1 MYVYLYLLG
10 KTARLRPL
18 PLLPHTTFNV
28 QPQSSN
34 DNFLPVI
41 FSGDSSTDVV
51 KVKVVVPVLP
61 ASCGIGVSLTIPFL
75 SLLLLLLLLLL
86 PPVPPWL
93 ELDDLRIGVSSTT
106 DLLLDL
112 LVVLPVLV
120 LE

>member
-10 KTARLRPL
+10 KTARLKPL
-18 PLLPHTTFNV
+18 SLLPYTTFNV

-51 KVKVVVPVLP
+51 KVKVVVLPV
-61 ASCGIGVSLTIPFL
+61 SCGIGVSLTIPFL

>member
-18 PLLPHTTFNV
+18 LLLPHTTFNV

-41 FSGDSSTDVV
+41 FSGDSSTDVL
-51 KVKVVVPVLP
+51 PV
-61 ASCGIGVSLTIPFL
+61 SCGIGVSLTVPFL